1 MSIKIDD
8 GGITSELEKICHDL
22 GIEKRR
28 FNPHSKAPTE
38 AFVEPKDWDALL
50 HDCGLLIVDK
60 QPTFVYIRDHSYQ
73 EKSYETPEERR
84 RIHFT
89 VCKTLCEMKEA
100 ERLRSRYFRTNRDND
115 KYLIDVRGQEKEE
128 SLYPCRLCL
137 AAVNYRCFALATR
150 WDQMRIVKSFRAKEA
165 LDLLEQQFQIFEQK
179 IASEDIRSEMTPTDY
194 SEQWARISWEFRKGK
209 NFTCEECGDS
219 FDPCRMDT
227 HHKDGDKRNNA
238 EDNLECL
245 CKPCHGKRH
254 RHYRTEFEP
263 A

>member
-38 AFVEPKDWDALL
+38 AFVEPKDWDTLL
-50 HDCGLLIVDK
+50 HACGLLIVDR

-73 EKSYETPEERR
+73 EKSYDTPEERR

-115 KYLIDVRGQEKEE
+115 KYLIDVRGQEKEM
-128 SLYPCRLCL
+128 SLYPCRNCL
-137 AAVNYRCFALATR
+137 AAVNYRCFALAG
-150 WDQMRIVKSFRAKEA
+150 WGQMHIVKSFCAKEA

-179 IASEDIRSEMTPTDY
+179 IASEDIRSETTPTDY
-194 SEQWARISWEFRKGK
+194 SEQWDRISREFRKGK
-209 NFTCEECGDS
+209 NFICEECGES
-219 FDPCRMDT
+219 FEPHLMDT

-245 CKPCHGKRH
+245 CKPCHRKRH
-254 RHYRTEFEP
+254 PHYRMEFEP